1 MDSVCFPRLAV
12 LGLALLPA
20 SCVAPASEVAAQEA
34 EIRQLTTWMTGSF
47 SSAAQALEAPE
58 DYFDIRLFMVPIW
71 EDRTDGP
78 WLYIEQSAAVALDRP
93 YRQRVYRLSA
103 DGSTI
108 RSDVYTLPGD
118 PLAYAG
124 AWQEPT
130 RFAAFGPDDLT
141 LRDGC
146 SIYLEPMDH
155 AYVGSTRG
163 QGCASTLAD
172 AAYATSIVSIQPNV
186 LESWDRGFNADGEQ
200 VWGAEKGAYQF
211 VRDTP

>member
-1 MDSVCFPRLAV
+1 MVSVRAPRLAL

-20 SCVAPASEVAAQEA
+20 ACVAPASEVAPFEA

-47 SSAAQALEAPE
+47 SSSAQALEAPE

-71 EDRTDGP
+71 EDRADGP
-78 WLYIEQSAAVALDRP
+78 WLYIEQSAAVALERP

-103 DGSTI
+103 DGDSI

-118 PLAYAG
+118 PLEYAG
-124 AWQEPT
+124 AWQTPE
-130 RFAAFGPDDLT
+130 RFRDFGPEDLA
-141 LRDGC
+141 LRGGC
-146 SIYLEPMDH
+146 SIYLEPTKM

-163 QGCASTLAD
+163 QGCASSLAD

-186 LESWDRGFNADGEQ
+186 LESWDRGFNAAGEQ
-200 VWGAEKGAYQF
+200 VWGAEKGAYHF
-211 VRDTP
+211 VRDAQ